1 VEAFAVALIDE
12 MMYLTVGRGL
22 TLAVG
27 ASSHALGVNVYDIS
41 ILQTSKISL
50 HTEKKLDSNAPA

>member
-1 VEAFAVALIDE
+1 MALIDE